1 MAKILN
7 LLFCVFLLGP
17 APLMAQSSAKLQ
29 QQEIVRRQELVF
41 RSTQAIG
48 EAQKAETA
56 KNLAKAQENYRFALA
71 NLTDAPATRV
81 AYATA
86 VTGLTRVNMTLYAQ
100 ARENGDAKT
109 AKLLVEEIV
118 RYNPQHGP
126 ANAELEKIRR
136 AETDPND
143 TSLLSNPALNEKFR
157 KDVETVESL
166 YTEAEQFRRTGQ
178 LDEATV
184 RLKKILAIDPYN
196 KTASALLSKI
206 AQEKRVYAEKAQA
219 QSRQK
224 ALADVEARWSEPS
237 KRDVF
242 GNLQAT
248 NPIPITRSNQF
259 QINQKLRS
267 IIIPSLE
274 FKDAS
279 IEDAVA
285 FLNAKSKEL
294 DPEKQGINFILRP
307 DVSESA
313 KTFTLNLTN
322 VPLEHALRYITHLA
336 GVKYKVEEF
345 AILVVR
351 LVDNTEV
358 LLRRQFNVP
367 PSFFPSTGAA
377 TAATPAAATG
387 VRRIAAPVVTNT
399 SAGVAEVKEALEAMG
414 VEFPPGA
421 TAVYLPASGILQVQN
436 AQAQLDLIQALV
448 EAQGGQTLIVDVSV
462 KLVEIAQE
470 DLNDLTFNYSYLS
483 QQPLNW
489 SSLPFM
495 NAIGFTTSMEGSQG
509 MRAGSLDQL
518 LLSNTGTTSGGL
530 TIPNRMDLTGI
541 MDGGLYN
548 VIISALAQK
557 RSTDLLSSPSVRV
570 KNGEDAKINISRTFF
585 FPTAFDPPET
595 LQPDTGDDII
605 IANVAPAVIAAF
617 PNEFESRDIGV
628 KLTVRPQV
636 GADNRTIDLSLL
648 PEITDFEGFINYG
661 DPIFAN
667 GVLLTPNVINQPV
680 FNTRKVNTKV
690 FVQDGN
696 TVLLAG
702 LIREDTQEVNEK
714 LPVLG
719 DIPFIGR
726 LFQSKANK
734 SIKKNLLIF
743 VTTRILR
750 PDGDPFNVPE
760 NETNLGVVPVSS
772 R

>member
-1 MAKILN
+1 MLKSFSLILIVTA
-7 LLFCVFLLGP
+7 FMGFP
-17 APLMAQSSAKLQ
+17 AWAQSSAKLQ

-41 RSTQAIG
+41 RATQAIG
-48 EAQKAETA
+48 EAQKAESA

-81 AYATA
+81 AYSTA

-126 ANAELEKIRR
+126 ANAELEKIKR

-143 TSLLSNPALNEKFR
+143 TSLLANPALSQDFR

-178 LDEATV
+178 YDEATN

-196 KTASALLSKI
+196 KTAQTLLTKI
-206 AQEKRVYAEKAQA
+206 AKEKRIYAEKAQ
-219 QSRQK
+219 QETREK
-224 ALADVEARWSEPS
+224 ALAEVESRWSEPV

-242 GNLQAT
+242 SNIQSG

-259 QINQKLRS
+259 HINQKLRS

-274 FKDAS
+274 FRDAS

-307 DVSESA
+307 DVPETA
-313 KTFTLNLTN
+313 KTFTLSLRN
-322 VPLEHALRYITHLA
+322 VPMEQALRYISQLA

-345 AILVVR
+345 AVLVVR

-367 PSFFPSTGAA
+367 PSFFPST
-377 TAATPAAATG
+377 AAAPTGAPAPTG
-387 VRRIAAPVVTNT
+387 VRRVAAPVVTSA
-399 SAGVAEVKEALEAMG
+399 SAGVAEVKEALESMG
-414 VEFPPGA
+414 VEFPPGS

-448 EAQGGQTLIVDVSV
+448 EAQGGQALMVDVSV
-462 KLVEIAQE
+462 KLVEITQE
-470 DLNDLTFNYSYLS
+470 DLNDLTFNYAYNS
-483 QQPLNW
+483 PI
-489 SSLPFM
+489 P
-495 NAIGFTTSMEGSQG
+495 IGTSPGVSTALRGSQG
-509 MRAGSLDQL
+509 FTVGTLDQL
-518 LLSNTGTTSGGL
+518 LLANTGANAAIL
-530 TIPNRMDLTGI
+530 PNRLDLTGI
-541 MDGGLYN
+541 LDGGLYN
-548 VIISALAQK
+548 VVMTALAQK
-557 RSTDLLSSPSVRV
+557 RSTDLLSSPSLRVR
-570 KNGEDAKINISRTFF
+570 NGEDAKINVSRTFF
-585 FPTAFDPPET
+585 YPTAFDPPET
-595 LQPDTGDDII
+595 AEVVSSGISTFTRFGPATII
-605 IANVAPAVIAAF
+605 PAF

-648 PEITDFEGFINYG
+648 PEVTDFEGFVNYG
-661 DPIFAN
+661 SSISVPTNPNKGD
-667 GVLLTPNVINQPV
+667 VTLVQLTPNFINQPI

-690 FVQDGN
+690 FVQDGS

-702 LIREDTQEVNEK
+702 LIREDVQEITDKV
-714 LPVLG
+714 PILG
-719 DIPFIGR
+719 DIPLVGR
-726 LFQSKANK
+726 LFQSKANR
-734 SIKKNLLIF
+734 SLKKNLLIF

-750 PDGDPFNVPE
+750 PDGDPFNQPE
-760 NETNLGVVPVSS
+760 SEVAVTTIPGSG

>member
-1 MAKILN
+1 
-7 LLFCVFLLGP
+7 
-17 APLMAQSSAKLQ
+17 MAQSSAKLQ

-178 LDEATV
+178 FDEATV

-196 KTASALLSKI
+196 KTANALLSKI

-224 ALADVEARWSEPS
+224 ALADVESRWSEPS

-307 DVSESA
+307 DVPESA

-345 AILVVR
+345 AILIVR

-367 PSFFPSTGAA
+367 PSFFPSTA
-377 TAATPAAATG
+377 PAAAGAPAAAPG

-414 VEFPPGA
+414 VEFPAGA

-518 LLSNTGTTSGGL
+518 LLANTGTGSGGL
-530 TIPNRMDLTGI
+530 IIPNRMDLTGI

-605 IANVAPAVIAAF
+605 LENVAPAVIAAF

-667 GVLLTPNVINQPV
+667 GILLTPNVINQPV

>member
-1 MAKILN
+1 MLKSFSLILIAAA
-7 LLFCVFLLGP
+7 LGISP
-17 APLMAQSSAKLQ
+17 AWAQSSAKLQ

-41 RSTQAIG
+41 RATQAIG
-48 EAQKAETA
+48 EAQKAESA

-81 AYATA
+81 AYSTA

-126 ANAELEKIRR
+126 AKAELEKIQR

-143 TSLLSNPALNEKFR
+143 TSLLANPALSQDFR

-178 LDEATV
+178 YDEATN

-196 KTASALLSKI
+196 KTAQALLTKI
-206 AQEKRVYAEKAQA
+206 TKEKRLYAEKAQQ
-219 QSRQK
+219 QSREK
-224 ALADVEARWSEPS
+224 ALAEVESRWSEPV

-242 GNLQAT
+242 SNIQSG

-259 QINQKLRS
+259 HINQKLRS

-274 FKDAS
+274 FRDAS

-307 DVSESA
+307 DVPETA
-313 KTFTLNLTN
+313 KTFTLNLRN
-322 VPLEHALRYITHLA
+322 VPLEQALRYISQLA

-345 AILVVR
+345 AILIVR
-351 LVDNTEV
+351 LIDNTEV

-367 PSFFPSTGAA
+367 PSFFPSTAA
-377 TAATPAAATG
+377 APAATPAATG
-387 VRRIAAPVVTNT
+387 VRRVAAPVVTSA
-399 SAGVAEVKEALEAMG
+399 SAGVAEVKEALESMG
-414 VEFPPGA
+414 VEFPPGS

-448 EAQGGQTLIVDVSV
+448 EAQGGQALIVDVSV
-462 KLVEIAQE
+462 KLVEITQE
-470 DLNDLTFNYSYLS
+470 DLNDLTFNYAYNSPIPIGTSPGVSTALRGA
-483 QQPLNW
+483 Q
-489 SSLPFM
+489 
-495 NAIGFTTSMEGSQG
+495 GFTV
-509 MRAGSLDQL
+509 GSLDQL
-518 LLSNTGTTSGGL
+518 LLANTGSTAAL
-530 TIPNRMDLTGI
+530 LPNRLDLTGI
-541 MDGGLYN
+541 LDGGLYN
-548 VIISALAQK
+548 VVMTALAQK
-557 RSTDLLSSPSVRV
+557 RSTDLLSSPSLRVR
-570 KNGEDAKINISRTFF
+570 NGEDAKINVSRTFYY
-585 FPTAFDPPET
+585 PTAFDPPET
-595 LQPDTGDDII
+595 ADTDTGDDDDF
-605 IANVAPAVIAAF
+605 AFGPPTVIPAF

-648 PEITDFEGFINYG
+648 PEITDFEGFVDYG
-661 DPIFAN
+661 SPISVPTNAAK
-667 GVLLTPNVINQPV
+667 GPVTLVELTPNAINQPI

-690 FVQDGN
+690 FVQDGS

-702 LIREDTQEVNEK
+702 LIREDVQEVTDK
-714 LPVLG
+714 VPLLG
-719 DIPFIGR
+719 DLPLIGR

-734 SIKKNLLIF
+734 SLKKNLLIF

-750 PDGDPFNVPE
+750 PDGDPFNQPE
-760 NETNLGVVPVSS
+760 PTVGVTSIPVSS

>member
-1 MAKILN
+1 
-7 LLFCVFLLGP
+7 
-17 APLMAQSSAKLQ
+17 MAQSSAKLQ

-41 RSTQAIG
+41 RATQAIG

-178 LDEATV
+178 FDEATV

-345 AILVVR
+345 AILIVR

-414 VEFPPGA
+414 VEFPAGA

-518 LLSNTGTTSGGL
+518 LLANTGTGSGGL
-530 TIPNRMDLTGI
+530 IIPNRMDLTGI

-605 IANVAPAVIAAF
+605 LTNVAPAVIAAF